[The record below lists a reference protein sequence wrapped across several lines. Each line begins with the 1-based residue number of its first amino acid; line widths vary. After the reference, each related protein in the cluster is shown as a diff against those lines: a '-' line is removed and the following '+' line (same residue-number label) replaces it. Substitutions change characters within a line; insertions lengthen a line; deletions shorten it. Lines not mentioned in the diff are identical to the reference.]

1 MDLLISGG
9 RLLDPAN
16 KRDGLFDLLVRGG
29 KVARVAK
36 KIPASPGTKVLDAK
50 GKWVFPGLIDA
61 HVHLREPGGEEAE
74 TIATGTKAAA
84 AGGVTSVLA
93 MANTRQTIDTPE
105 RVRFVVERA
114 RETAAVRV
122 YPVGAVTKGLAGQEM
137 TDLEGL
143 AEAGAKAFSDDGKC
157 VMNSGLLRRALEKS
171 KALGIPLIE
180 HCEDENLS
188 VGGVMNESPLSRKL
202 GLGGIPQESE
212 AIIVAR
218 DAYLAQLTGA
228 SVHCAHISTEAAIK
242 VLRWA
247 KKEGIPFTAETCPH
261 YLALDENAV
270 PRCGTHAKMKPPL
283 RRKKDQEAIFEA
295 LADGIL
301 DIIATDH
308 APHDPAS
315 KSKEFSQAPF
325 GIIGLE
331 TSFALVYEN
340 LILKKVLKS
349 LDAISRMTDRPA
361 KIFKLPGGKLSV
373 GASADIAIFD
383 PAMEWTYQKEN
394 IISKSSNSPFV
405 GRKFKGKMLATVVA
419 GNMAYQ
425 NT

>member
-1 MDLLISGG
+1 
-9 RLLDPAN
+9 
-16 KRDGLFDLLVRGG
+16 
-29 KVARVAK
+29 
-36 KIPASPGTKVLDAK
+36 
-50 GKWVFPGLIDA
+50 
-61 HVHLREPGGEEAE
+61 
-74 TIATGTKAAA
+74 
-84 AGGVTSVLA
+84 

-188 VGGVMNESPLSRKL
+188 VGGVMNESPLSKKL

-349 LDAISRMTDRPA
+349 LDAISRMIRHTQR
-361 KIFKLPGGKLSV
+361 FRH
-373 GASADIAIFD
+373 D
-383 PAMEWTYQKEN
+383 PANGQY
-394 IISKSSNSPFV
+394 
-405 GRKFKGKMLATVVA
+405 GD
-419 GNMAYQ
+419 
-425 NT
+425 